1 MSKAITAAG
10 STLGGQNVK
19 SLDTLYDLF
28 SQIITSPYVDSYR
41 ILEMNQYRS
50 KFGRFPQAI
59 QLLNDIGF
67 KQGSSQASMVFPY
80 DQTLPKM
87 LIAKELLHSKVAKK
101 REEFSYTNYEGK
113 LNFPTFQKLSQVLGA

>member
-1 MSKAITAAG
+1 
-10 STLGGQNVK
+10 
-19 SLDTLYDLF
+19 
-28 SQIITSPYVDSYR
+28 
-41 ILEMNQYRS
+41 
-50 KFGRFPQAI
+50 
-59 QLLNDIGF
+59 
-67 KQGSSQASMVFPY
+67 MVFPY